1 MKFLKFVL
9 PLLVLMSPLATNAWE
24 RVDED
29 LYSIYGTRIS
39 QSAPVLQPFAE
50 IVYNSRY
57 DSFGVSFLSTDGKRT
72 TIQYG
77 IFRLRTCAMDTVG
90 AVAGPI
96 LRDPASEDQMDK
108 IFTECNRPM
117 FFRIW
122 DTSNN
127 YTLYKFENVG
137 PIDKD

>member
-1 MKFLKFVL
+1 MHGKGLMKTCIQSTVQEFLNLHQFFSLLLKSCTTRNTIVL
-9 PLLVLMSPLATNAWE
+9 E
-24 RVDED
+24 FR
-29 LYSIYGTRIS
+29 
-39 QSAPVLQPFAE
+39 
-50 IVYNSRY
+50 
-57 DSFGVSFLSTDGKRT
+57 FLSTDGKRT
-72 TIQYG
+72 TVPYG
-77 IFRLRTCAMDTVG
+77 IFRLRTCAMDTIG
-90 AVAGPI
+90 AVAGPL
-96 LRDPASEDQMDK
+96 LRDPASEDQMDR